1 MTEDLA
7 AMIRALDRR
16 VDRVVE
22 SLPVDILTHHD
33 LERVEERIEEK
44 VADVSGY
51 EACGACGILHR
62 QRFCPMCDLRVAVR
76 KIARQVGAI
85 LDPTAG
91 RRQAVPNQDTNNDKA
106 SSLRPPEPIE
116 GA

>member
-16 VDRVVE
+16 VDRVEE
-22 SLPVDILTHHD
+22 SLPVDILTHRD
-33 LERVEERIEEK
+33 LERVEEK

-76 KIARQVGAI
+76 KIARQVG
-85 LDPTAG
+85 
-91 RRQAVPNQDTNNDKA
+91 RQAVPNQDTRNDKA
-106 SSLRPPEPIE
+106 SSSRPPEPIE

>member
-16 VDRVVE
+16 VDRVEE
-22 SLPVDILTHHD
+22 SLPVDILTHRD
-33 LERVEERIEEK
+33 LERVEEK

-106 SSLRPPEPIE
+106 SSSRPPEPIE